1 MGRRRFQKGGSRES
15 GGFAALPWVVLDSPA
30 FQTLSHPARSLL
42 LEVAR
47 QFVGDNNGR
56 LLLSRRYLSE
66 RGWRSADVIVRA
78 KLELIDAGFLFETV
92 KGRRPAR
99 ASWYA
104 VTWLLLD
111 PHPDYDPGVAAAFR
125 RGAYRDLKTQPLVRL
140 TEQEKP
146 K

>member
-1 MGRRRFQKGGSRES
+1 MGRRRYNKGGAREG
-15 GGFAALPWVVLDSPA
+15 GGFVALPFSVLDSPA
-30 FQTLSHPARSLL
+30 YQSLSHPARSLL
-42 LEVAR
+42 MEAAR
-47 QFVGDNNGR
+47 QYGGSNNGQ
-56 LLLSRRYLSE
+56 LLLSRRHLAA
-66 RGWRSADVIVRA
+66 RGWRSADVITRA
-78 KLELIDAGFLFETV
+78 KQELIDAGFLFETV
-92 KGRRPAR
+92 KGYRPAK
-99 ASWYA
+99 ASWHA